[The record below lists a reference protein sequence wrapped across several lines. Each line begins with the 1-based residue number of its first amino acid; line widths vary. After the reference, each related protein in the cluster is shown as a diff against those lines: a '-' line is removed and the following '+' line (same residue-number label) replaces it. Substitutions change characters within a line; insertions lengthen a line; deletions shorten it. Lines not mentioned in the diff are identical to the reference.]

1 MSDAHDADA
10 APAPDYELFESE
22 AGFQLAVD
30 RLLEQPGRELRV
42 FDPDL
47 VALRL
52 GAPERV
58 ARLERFLGAS
68 RTRRLYVA
76 LHDPE
81 HLKRFCP
88 RMMDLLR
95 RYSHAIQVQRTH
107 EDIGELRDAFL
118 VLDAVSFVRR
128 PEARFARGV
137 MCLNDR
143 AEASAMRARFLE
155 IWAASYPAVSATTLG
170 L

>member
-1 MSDAHDADA
+1 VSDAREPAT
-10 APAPDYELFESE
+10 APAPDYDLFESE
-22 AGFQLAVD
+22 SGFQQAVD

-52 GAPERV
+52 NAPDRI

-68 RTRRLYVA
+68 RARRLYVA

-81 HLKRFCP
+81 HLTRFCP
-88 RMMDLLR
+88 RMMDLLK

-107 EDIGELRDAFL
+107 EEIGELRDAFL
-118 VLDAVSFVRR
+118 VLDAASFVRR
-128 PEARFARGV
+128 PEARLPRGV
-137 MCLNDR
+137 ICVNDR
-143 AEASAMRARFLE
+143 AEAFAMRARFLE
-155 IWAASYPAVSATTLG
+155 IWAASYPAVPATTLG

>member
-1 MSDAHDADA
+1 MIAVTQ
-10 APAPDYELFESE
+10 E
-22 AGFQLAVD
+22 ARAL
-30 RLLEQPGRELRV
+30 
-42 FDPDL
+42 
-47 VALRL
+47 LRL
-52 GAPERV
+52 ARFSMATRERDV
-58 ARLERFLGAS
+58 AVFQ
-68 RTRRLYVA
+68 YP
-76 LHDPE
+76 D
-81 HLKRFCP
+81 
-88 RMMDLLR
+88 
-95 RYSHAIQVQRTH
+95 
-107 EDIGELRDAFL
+107 LRDAFL